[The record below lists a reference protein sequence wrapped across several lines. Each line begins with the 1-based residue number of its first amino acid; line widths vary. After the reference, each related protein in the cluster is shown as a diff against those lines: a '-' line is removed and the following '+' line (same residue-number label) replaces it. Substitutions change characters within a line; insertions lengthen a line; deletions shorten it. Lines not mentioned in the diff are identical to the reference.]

1 VIRHPKATCFGDVN
15 FSWHGESWNRGVA
28 LSNWLPSV
36 RFRPGAD
43 IWADSWLGHRT
54 SCRHAL

>member
-28 LSNWLPSV
+28 LSN
-36 RFRPGAD
+36 
-43 IWADSWLGHRT
+43 
-54 SCRHAL
+54 